1 MDKTMQIVLPILLIQ
16 LILMIVALIDVAK
29 IERTKG
35 PKWMWVLLIL
45 FASMLGPVAYFIF
58 GRRND

>member
-29 IERTKG
+29 IERTRG

-45 FASMLGPVAYFIF
+45 FASMLGSVAYFIF

>member
-16 LILMIVALIDVAK
+16 LILMIVALVDVAK
-29 IERTKG
+29 IERTRG

-45 FASMLGPVAYFIF
+45 FASMLGSVSYFIF